1 MSNTKETTPIITHT
15 GVASIRELLDKVA
28 HIQENHPSSRGF
40 IYRGQNHDF
49 DPLPTI
55 YRPNMVRM
63 STDGQTHTYDP
74 EKDLV
79 SEKRLLER
87 FKAQALPYV
96 EHIPQTDIEWL
107 CIARHHGLPTRLLD
121 WTASPLTAALFA
133 LRKMG
138 IMGEGENRK
147 SVILM
152 LEQPKEISTRQASNP
167 FSVRDFR
174 LYHPPAFSP
183 RIPAQNSLFTLQPFD
198 YSFSKSAIHK
208 IFFDVRHE
216 VGLMRELY
224 QLGVT
229 DHTVYPDIDGLCAS
243 LRFQWRFNTH

>member
-1 MSNTKETTPIITHT
+1 MITHINVT
-15 GVASIRELLDKVA
+15 SIRELLDKVA
-28 HIQENHPSSRGF
+28 DIQAQSDAPKGF

-55 YRPNMVRM
+55 YRPNMMRQ
-63 STDGQTHTYDP
+63 TPDGKEHMYDP
-74 EKDLV
+74 EKDLAD
-79 SEKRLLER
+79 EKRLLER
-87 FKAQALPYV
+87 FKAQALPYI

-138 IMGEGENRK
+138 MMNPDEDRK

-152 LEQPKEISTRQASNP
+152 LERPKEISTRQAANP

-183 RIPAQNSLFTLQPFD
+183 RIPAQNSLFTLQPHGYKFAD
-198 YSFSKSAIHK
+198 DAIHK
-208 IFFDVRHE
+208 IFFDVSRE
-216 VGLMRELY
+216 VDLMRELY
-224 QLGVT
+224 ALGVT

-243 LRFQWRFNTH
+243 LKFQWRFNAH

>member
-1 MSNTKETTPIITHT
+1 MITHINVT
-15 GVASIRELLDKVA
+15 SIRELLDKVA
-28 HIQENHPSSRGF
+28 DIQTQIVGKSASGSGF

-55 YRPNMVRM
+55 YRPNMMRQ
-63 STDGQTHTYDP
+63 TPDGKTHTYDP
-74 EKDLV
+74 EKDLAD
-79 SEKRLLER
+79 EKRLLER
-87 FKAQALPYV
+87 FKAQALPYI

-138 IMGEGENRK
+138 MMNADEDRK

-152 LEQPKEISTRQASNP
+152 LERPKEISTRQAANP

-183 RIPAQNSLFTLQPFD
+183 RIPAQNSLFTLQPHGYKFGENT
-198 YSFSKSAIHK
+198 IHK
-208 IFFDVRHE
+208 IFFDVSRE
-216 VGLMRELY
+216 VDLMRELY
-224 QLGVT
+224 AIGVT

-243 LRFQWRFNTH
+243 LKFQWRFNAH